1 MAEQQ
6 SDLTKGVLLY
16 FQAKP
21 ISSMLRVMDSANQRL
36 VCIDTRGATF
46 LLRDKGSL
54 KQAISLDEVD
64 AIGPDTKSAI
74 LGDNLVILQ
83 ANLR

>member
-1 MAEQQ
+1 MAEQL
-6 SDLTKGVLLY
+6 SDLTKRVLLY

-36 VCIDTRGATF
+36 VCIDTKGATF
-46 LLRDKGSL
+46 FLGDKGSL

-64 AIGPDTKSAI
+64 PIGPDTKSAI

>member
-1 MAEQQ
+1 M
-6 SDLTKGVLLY
+6 
-16 FQAKP
+16 
-21 ISSMLRVMDSANQRL
+21 MDSANQRL
-36 VCIDTRGATF
+36 VCIDTKGVTF
-46 LLRDKGSL
+46 FLGDKGSL

-64 AIGPDTKSAI
+64 AIRPDTKSAI